1 LTDKEIE
8 DGKNNLIGNHYI
20 RTQSNGSI
28 ATSMCFDT
36 MYGMKPGFFKEY
48 PARIGKVTKEEVDG
62 VARKY
67 LVLDKMVEMA
77 VGKQ

>member
-1 LTDKEIE
+1 
-8 DGKNNLIGNHYI
+8 
-20 RTQSNGSI
+20 
-28 ATSMCFDT
+28 